1 MAIIPDNCLVR
12 SFVVTSLKLV
22 SYNRLKYES
31 RLILHTPSLALLF
44 LFHGLFSQAAKA
56 TLWVLCWTLF
66 ILEGKPDMDQYLDW
80 QLLSSD
86 RLQLLL
92 AHCRSRHVVSPRSNC
107 FAPAVETLNL
117 QQVGVT
123 TL

>member
-1 MAIIPDNCLVR
+1 M
-12 SFVVTSLKLV
+12 
-22 SYNRLKYES
+22 
-31 RLILHTPSLALLF
+31 
-44 LFHGLFSQAAKA
+44 
-56 TLWVLCWTLF
+56 LCCALF

-86 RLQLLL
+86 SLQLLL
-92 AHCRSRHVVSPRSNC
+92 AHCCSRHVVSSPSNC

-123 TL
+123 TF